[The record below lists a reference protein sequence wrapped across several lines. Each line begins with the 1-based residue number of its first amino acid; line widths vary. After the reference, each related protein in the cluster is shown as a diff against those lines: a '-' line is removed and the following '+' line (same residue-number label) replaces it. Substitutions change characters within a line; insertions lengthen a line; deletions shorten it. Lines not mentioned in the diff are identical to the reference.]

1 MTSIPGVPPP
11 NSASRRQLRAFLCTN
26 LLYVWIVFG
35 WSLTLYPLGIDFAYL
50 AEPYRM
56 GEAAGRVFEM
66 LMRVFGDQIAFYRL
80 FNILLLYLG
89 MVCILLLT
97 RFTLNGPWWLGS
109 FAAVLTMANP
119 AKSEAIL
126 QLSSVADLLP
136 ACSAL
141 MALTAFAAWR
151 RLGGTALYAVA
162 LLLTAFAVF
171 YFPEN
176 GALPLVLF
184 LFYIVIPTGSLATSL
199 QLLPIAALA
208 VLGGYNI
215 AGLYGHFGLDLVQRF
230 APLYLAFYPLG
241 LRAETATLYEAAPWL
256 WLFPAMLVF
265 ALVWLSYRLSR
276 QPAILFGVLGALAFR
291 LVPMGDFDFVHLRG
305 GGALVVPI
313 ALLNVAA
320 AGLWLQVQRHPRWRR
335 AAVLLTTLL
344 CVVWMALQ
352 LQAVWHWR
360 EAAAVVKSFQARA
373 SMSIEASKGEPVA
386 IAPDFRYH
394 QTAPV
399 ACYASILHDTHF
411 SRELPA
417 TTVLA
422 MHYFRPGK
430 GEVNVIEY
438 GPLGAVFEITGSTT
452 QELFGSALHDLKPGT
467 SVTYE
472 LYQMSLL
479 EETEGVVRV
488 RIYPFGDF
496 LPDSIVPLRN
506 RGAGIALGIKED
518 TP

>member
-1 MTSIPGVPPP
+1 MTSLAGVPPA

-35 WSLTLYPLGIDFAYL
+35 WSLSLYPLGIDFAYL
-50 AEPYRM
+50 ADPHLM
-56 GEAAGRVFEM
+56 GDAAGRVFEM
-66 LMRVFGDQIAFYRL
+66 LMRVSGDQIAYYRV
-80 FNILLLYLG
+80 FNLLLLYLG

-119 AKSEAIL
+119 AKSEAVL
-126 QLSSVADLLP
+126 QLSAVADLLP
-136 ACSAL
+136 ACAAL

-151 RLGGTALYAVA
+151 RLGGPPLYALS
-162 LLLTAFAVF
+162 LLLSVFAVV

-176 GALPLVLF
+176 AALPLVLF
-184 LFYIVIPTGSLATSL
+184 LFYIVIPTGNLANSL
-199 QLLPIAALA
+199 QLLPIAGLM
-208 VLGGYNI
+208 VFWLYNI
-215 AGLYGHFGLDLVQRF
+215 IGLYGHFGMDLVQRF

-241 LRAETATLYEAAPWL
+241 LKVETATLYEAWPWL
-256 WLFPAMLVF
+256 WMVPALLTAGV
-265 ALVWLSYRLSR
+265 VYLSYKLSR
-276 QPAILFGVLGALAFR
+276 QPALLFGVFAALAFR
-291 LVPMGDFDFVHLRG
+291 LVPMADFDFVHLRG
-305 GGALVVPI
+305 GGALIVPI
-313 ALLNVAA
+313 ALLNVGAA
-320 AGLWLQVQRHPRWRR
+320 AVWMQVQRHARWRR

-344 CVVWMALQ
+344 CVVWMTLQ
-352 LQAVWHWR
+352 VQAVWHWR

-373 SMSIEASKGEPVA
+373 SMSVVESAGEPVA

-399 ACYASILHDTHF
+399 ACYASILHDTPF
-411 SRELPA
+411 SKELPA

-430 GEVNVIEY
+430 GEVNLLEY
-438 GPLGAVFEITGSTT
+438 GPLGGVFEISGCSV
-452 QELFGSALHDLKPGT
+452 QELFGSALHDLKQGG

-479 EETEGVVRV
+479 EESDAKVRV
-488 RIYPFGDF
+488 RVYPLGDF
-496 LPDSIVPLRN
+496 LPDTVVPLRN
-506 RGAGIALGIKED
+506 RGAGIALRLEE
-518 TP
+518 PSP